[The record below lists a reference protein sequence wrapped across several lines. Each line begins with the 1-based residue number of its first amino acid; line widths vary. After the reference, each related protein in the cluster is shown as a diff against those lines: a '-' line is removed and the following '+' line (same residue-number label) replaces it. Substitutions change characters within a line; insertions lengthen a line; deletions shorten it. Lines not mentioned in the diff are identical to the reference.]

1 LSYKKSITKAMLF
14 SFVLFTFLSST
25 LTPIIGSIYHDIG
38 LTTSTDFEKIHKG
51 FLYKSESLEA
61 FGGADSY
68 KLVLKGGKPYL
79 FNFNVDNTVGF
90 SIVVTLFGV
99 PGDLLVGAWDA
110 DDPKSMRKIV
120 FIYTPDDTSNHTLL
134 IAKIL
139 PFDNVETKYT
149 VYVNRNGFAGIWW
162 MLLTGIG
169 ALAAIVLAIALIIR
183 SSRKKKKKKKRK
195 RKRK

>member
-1 LSYKKSITKAMLF
+1 LSYKKSFTKAMLF

-25 LTPIIGSIYHDIG
+25 LTPIISYIYHDIG
-38 LTTSTDFEKIHKG
+38 LTTSTDFEKVHKG
-51 FLYKSESLEA
+51 FLFKSESLEA

-68 KLVLKGGKPYL
+68 KLLLKGGKPYL
-79 FNFNVDNTVGF
+79 FNINVDNSVGF
-90 SIVVTLFGV
+90 SIVITLFGV
-99 PGDLLVGAWDA
+99 PGDIHVGTWDA

-162 MLLTGIG
+162 MLLVGIG
-169 ALAAIVLAIALIIR
+169 ALAAIILTIALILKSTR
-183 SSRKKKKKKKRK
+183 KKKKKKRK